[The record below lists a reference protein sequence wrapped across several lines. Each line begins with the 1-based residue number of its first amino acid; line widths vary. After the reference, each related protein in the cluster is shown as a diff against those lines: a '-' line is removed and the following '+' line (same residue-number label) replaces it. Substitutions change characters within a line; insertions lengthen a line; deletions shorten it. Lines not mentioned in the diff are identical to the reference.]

1 MFTLL
6 AKFASFVLDLNS
18 LSGHKVKEK
27 DFKDKGNLFKV
38 TQPVKEKKFWGK
50 VTSINDFE
58 QYGVINHSVYFA
70 FKVIYTGK
78 ELLVG
83 DAVLVHAYRKDIHHD
98 WIASFVEF
106 VDRDTVNNKNFQSAH
121 KAVKSK
127 TVDSFSHPPSITNIC
142 SSATEVTNI
151 KKATMDRIETV
162 EQIVSECNGYIG
174 KLKDGAEFCVEDGE
188 INFVPVV
195 GDIIFATV
203 LYCEEGKKVTS
214 WEPKEIKCIEGEIT
228 ANESDCGVINDE
240 IMFFRNSC
248 RRKVN
253 LCVGQKVSAMIAS
266 SEQGVFKWRAFS
278 LCTSTNDDDD
288 DIDHTRKPFVS
299 NKDGI
304 YITEPISFQIIS
316 LGKENDLEITLQN
329 NTCTEI
335 EFQDC
340 YFQNKKGVFYFGQN
354 MQSSMFI
361 PENGCVNLTI
371 HCKTEAI
378 GQHEDTLLFEFSDF
392 IIKRIVTVTIVD
404 PLQHLLK
411 PTAPFSH
418 PNKKRPSQ
426 LDCENLLRIP
436 GKKPYKPS
444 HFLNNLPPSN
454 IPKLLLRAVENRED
468 LTNVVPNLF
477 KNLTMG
483 NYVSKFQSLLH
494 LEEIQVRYDMKKFDL
509 SEAVLQRKGEF
520 LSLEVVGLAE
530 GRPSL
535 IIGDK
540 AILVPPYQK
549 SSFAFEG
556 CIHEVRLSEVLL
568 KFNDSFHNSYDGE
581 SYDVRFEL
589 NRTNF
594 RRLHQCVHQ
603 VWENHDYAI
612 FPSKLVL
619 RDPLIDFGLMTV
631 HKEKSGNNY
640 EKGQSKPLNKS
651 KMQWKNEKLN
661 WKQKEAVLRIV
672 ECRCRP
678 LPYIIFGPP
687 GTGKTITLVESVLQV
702 HENIPESRI
711 IICTPSNSAA
721 DLVAQRIIESNLID
735 TEQMVR
741 LNSYQRSVESIPE
754 FIRPYCQ
761 DKDSLDS
768 LPQYRIVISTC
779 STAGS
784 LYTIGLCNDFFT
796 HVFIDEAGQLMEP
809 ESDIAVGFID
819 SQTKG
824 TVVMAGD
831 PQQLGPVLRSSHAL
845 TYGLQVSFLERL
857 MNTALYARNEKDY
870 REYGGYNPLLVTM
883 LEESYRSHPDILRFP
898 SDTFYFSQVICC
910 FPTDNSRKLTLWEE
924 LPTKGFPV
932 IFHGIKGEENRE
944 QNSPSWFNPAEVV
957 QVATYLQKLYD
968 FGLTPSEVGIIAPY
982 KKQVEKI
989 RVLLKALHLEFCKIG
1004 SVEEFQGQER
1014 RAIIISTVRSSDQY
1028 VNCDILYNLGFI
1040 SNPKRLNV
1048 AITRSQE
1055 LLIVVGNPHIL
1066 SKDFFWHS
1074 FVRYCVVNGCYTGC
1088 DLPLSFIQHRTSN
1101 N

>member
-6 AKFASFVLDLNS
+6 VKLTSFVLNQNS

-27 DFKDKGNLFKV
+27 DFKRDKGDLSKII
-38 TQPVKEKKFWGK
+38 QPIKEKKFLGK

-70 FKVIYTGK
+70 FKVIYAGK

-83 DAVLVHAYRKDIHHD
+83 DTVSIHAYRKDIHHD

-106 VDRDTVNNKNFQSAH
+106 VSRDTVNNKPLQKKHISI
-121 KAVKSK
+121 KSE
-127 TVDSFSHPPSITNIC
+127 TVHNISLPSSVNIH
-142 SSATEVTNI
+142 SSTAEGTNI
-151 KKATMDRIETV
+151 KKATMDRVETI

-195 GDIIFATV
+195 GDIISATV

-214 WEPKEIKCIEGEIT
+214 WKPKEIKCIEGEIT
-228 ANESDCGVINDE
+228 ANESGCGVINDE

-248 RRKVN
+248 RQKVN

-278 LCTSTNDDDD
+278 LCTSTDDDD
-288 DIDHTRKPFVS
+288 DVEYTRKPFVT

-304 YITEPISFQIIS
+304 YITEPLSFQSIS
-316 LGKENDLEITLQN
+316 LGKENDLQITLQN
-329 NTCTEI
+329 NTCTEL

-340 YFQNKKGVFYFGQN
+340 YFQNKKGVFYFGQSI
-354 MQSSMFI
+354 QSTMFI

-378 GQHEDTLLFEFSDF
+378 GQHEDILLFEFSDF

-418 PNKKRPSQ
+418 PNKKRQSQ
-426 LDCENLLRIP
+426 LDCENLLIIP
-436 GKKPYKPS
+436 GKRPYKPS
-444 HFLNNLPPSN
+444 QFLNMLPPSN
-454 IPKLLLRAVENRED
+454 IPKPLLRAVENRED
-468 LTNVVPNLF
+468 LTIVVPHLY
-477 KNLTMG
+477 KNLTIN
-483 NYVSKFQSLLH
+483 NYVTKFRTLLH

-509 SEAVLQRKGEF
+509 SEAILRRKGEF

-540 AILVPPYQK
+540 AILVAPYQK

-556 CIHEVRLSEVLL
+556 CIHEVHLNEVLL

-581 SYDVRFEL
+581 SFDVRFEL

-612 FPSKLVL
+612 FPSKLEL
-619 RDPLIDFGLMTV
+619 KEPLIDLNLMTV
-631 HKEKSGNNY
+631 YKGRIGNKY
-640 EKGQSKPLNKS
+640 QKCQSQLFNKS
-651 KMQWKNEKLN
+651 NMQWKNNKLN
-661 WKQKEAVLRIV
+661 WKQKEAVLRIL
-672 ECRCRP
+672 ESRCRP

-702 HENIPESRI
+702 HEKIPDSRI

-735 TEQMVR
+735 TEEMVR

-761 DKDSLDS
+761 DKDSLDC
-768 LPQYRIVISTC
+768 LTQYRIIISTC

-784 LYTIGLCNDFFT
+784 LYTIGLCSDFFT

-819 SQTKG
+819 SQTEG
-824 TVVMAGD
+824 LVVMAGD

-870 REYGGYNPLLVTM
+870 KEYGGYNPLLVTM

-898 SDTFYFSQVICC
+898 SDMFYFSQVICC
-910 FPTDNSRKLTLWEE
+910 FPTDSSQKLIHWEE

-932 IFHGIKGEENRE
+932 IFHGVKGEELRE
-944 QNSPSWFNPAEVV
+944 QNSPSWFNPTEVV
-957 QVATYLQKLYD
+957 QVTKYLQKLYD
-968 FGLTPSEVGIIAPY
+968 LGLTPSEVGIIAPY

-989 RVLLKALHLEFCKIG
+989 RLLLTALNLEFCKIG

-1028 VNCDILYNLGFI
+1028 VDCDILYNLGFM
-1040 SNPKRLNV
+1040 SSPKRLNV

-1088 DLPLSFIQHRTSN
+1088 DLPLSFIQHKTSDS
-1101 N
+1101 